1 MAGDGAQQGQVVL
14 YLTAC
19 DTHARSREGTPM
31 VAGTRFTAPKGYPA
45 LAWGCGP
52 LYHLNPKLPRWLV
65 LEAQQVE
72 SGNDGARVFEASI
85 MCDGSRNDALR
96 YLHEHGAGGMPYL
109 ARRRRG
115 GAHAVLSTGSVGEI
129 ESGPHSIVA
138 AGEASQLQLDLGAT
152 AAVGRG
158 GQVKAAEF
166 ARLVIGDGGTATT
179 ERFSAIAAGMN
190 ATVEAGDGALVV
202 AGSMSRCKVGAG
214 GRVLIDSAGELDLG
228 VRAVGIG
235 RTGTRFRGGEG
246 AQFVILDVVD
256 DGAVSV
262 VTARVGEA
270 GVVSGRWYHVK
281 NGHFEPTDT

>member
-109 ARRRRG
+109 ARRRKLGGDLYGVLGIPRG
-115 GAHAVLSTGSVGEI
+115 DKDRMARQLARNYTFFGAPVGLIFTIDRDLEMGSWLDYGI
-129 ESGPHSIVA
+129 FLQGIMLA
-138 AGEASQLQLDLGAT
+138 A
-152 AAVGRG
+152 R
-158 GQVKAAEF
+158 
-166 ARLVIGDGGTATT
+166 
-179 ERFSAIAAGMN
+179 
-190 ATVEAGDGALVV
+190 
-202 AGSMSRCKVGAG
+202 GAG
-214 GRVLIDSAGELDLG
+214 LDTCPQQAWVAFHKT
-228 VRAVGIG
+228 VRAHLG
-235 RTGTRFRGGEG
+235 
-246 AQFVILDVVD
+246 LP
-256 DGAVSV
+256 DGWMVYSGLALGYEDPEAPINRWRAPREPLESFAVFD
-262 VTARVGEA
+262 GFA
-270 GVVSGRWYHVK
+270 G
-281 NGHFEPTDT
+281 